1 MDLFVFG
8 LFAIFYG
15 TLGTINTILWHI
27 YGNDPEWLDI
37 LLRLKEADYQID
49 LVLNIFLALLGVIVT
64 IGSIIYIRRH
74 RCPDCGKF
82 VTTDQNYCGNCGK
95 RL

>member
-1 MDLFVFG
+1 MEAFAVLKGTFG
-8 LFAIFYG
+8 S
-15 TLGTINTILWHI
+15 INTILLHI
-27 YGNDPEWLDI
+27 YGADPEWWT
-37 LLRLKEADYQID
+37 RFERVTKAFYVFD
-49 LVLNIFLALLGVIVT
+49 LVVNIVLALIGVIMT